1 MTKKVPEISNHFFC
15 RFKIFSLCRIP
26 LGIFNDWCKTTMVL
40 ILSKGIIKN
49 IYDSIIMYMATEV
62 NMNKAQFKSF
72 EIKTGVM
79 DN

>member
-1 MTKKVPEISNHFFC
+1 M
-15 RFKIFSLCRIP
+15 
-26 LGIFNDWCKTTMVL
+26 GIFNDWCKTMMVL

-49 IYDSIIMYMATEV
+49 IYDSIIIYMATEV

>member
-1 MTKKVPEISNHFFC
+1 MC
-15 RFKIFSLCRIP
+15 RVP
-26 LGIFNDWCKTTMVL
+26 LGIFNDWCKTMMVL

-49 IYDSIIMYMATEV
+49 IYDSIIIYMATEV